1 MWKLFYQDTYSVSWL
16 LLLHIPIY
24 FEESLEIF
32 NVVEQDRLYTLK
44 AVKYIQHFGNF
55 ISLLFHSWN
64 ATLYSHFTVHL
75 LLYLTIQIANVKE

>member
-32 NVVEQDRLYTLK
+32 NVVEQDRLYILK

-55 ISLLFHSWN
+55 IIVYCFIAEMLRYTAISLSICF
-64 ATLYSHFTVHL
+64 Y
-75 LLYLTIQIANVKE
+75 I